1 MVGNFH
7 SDFWIFFSVFLT
19 FCQRATVEGGFGR
32 YSKRA
37 GLKDIGIRV
46 KGDVC
51 STRVWTGSEGLVRT
65 KGGLEPVMGS
75 CALDGVLGKPSR
87 LSVQANADRKAEI
100 SLPRPR

>member
-1 MVGNFH
+1 MVG
-7 SDFWIFFSVFLT
+7 SGVWWVIFILIFGFFFPVFLT

-32 YSKRA
+32 YSRRA
-37 GLKDIGIRV
+37 GLKDTGIRA

-51 STRVWTGSEGLVRT
+51 STRVWM

-87 LSVQANADRKAEI
+87 LSVQANADREAEI